1 MLCRPRIEISL
12 CLDMIEN
19 RKITMYY
26 WSNSNPAARRVTELS
41 LPLLE
46 SYAHTLGVRSVFCW
60 IRKKISSKHRWW
72 FNRNSRNLT
81 EIPTNWS
88 KPPTLKN
95 HQNDHL
101 LFPKS
106 VYMLYGGVSMGIH
119 EKSTFTDF
127 TENFWIFGFGDFL
140 SDIGD
145 ILLKSI
151 ESPPLFGSEISDEY
165 TRKHHVPLV
174 RERSFTMVVRRAP

>member
-60 IRKKISSKHRWW
+60 IRKKNLFQTSVVIQSKFEKFDWNTNKLIQTTNSQKSSKWPIVVPQTCIRALWKGFDGNLWKKYFYGFRRKKMNFWIWRFLIWYLWYFAQIDWITTHFWK
-72 FNRNSRNLT
+72 RNSRW
-81 EIPTNWS
+81 I
-88 KPPTLKN
+88 
-95 HQNDHL
+95 HQKTSRT
-101 LFPKS
+101 PS
-106 VYMLYGGVSMGIH
+106 AW
-119 EKSTFTDF
+119 T
-127 TENFWIFGFGDFL
+127 
-140 SDIGD
+140 
-145 ILLKSI
+145 
-151 ESPPLFGSEISDEY
+151 
-165 TRKHHVPLV
+165 
-174 RERSFTMVVRRAP
+174 